1 MCLTTV
7 HLTVCVYPRALLSR
21 WLSVASKGIGFLSL
35 WTPQA
40 CVLNKVPLV
49 STKAWK
55 LWGRG
60 EDLRSTGGKSK
71 ATGTGGGSGRPG
83 CLPREGGWGG
93 GHMVGSRGAGNAVT
107 CSLLFSHPIPPH
119 AMHPTHPIPS
129 HPIPFT
135 NNSLLTIH

>member
-7 HLTVCVYPRALLSR
+7 QLTVCVYPRALLSR

-55 LWGRG
+55 LWGREEKTYGVLEVSPRPQKQREAVGDQGAYRGKEVG
-60 EDLRSTGGKSK
+60 EVDIRLG
-71 ATGTGGGSGRPG
+71 
-83 CLPREGGWGG
+83 
-93 GHMVGSRGAGNAVT
+93 VGERAI
-107 CSLLFSHPIPPH
+107 L
-119 AMHPTHPIPS
+119 
-129 HPIPFT
+129 
-135 NNSLLTIH
+135 